1 MGNRLNAITLIIVC
15 FVIFFIFTILFST
28 GKTKKNNIIKPK
40 DSKENNMLSFT
51 KQNKYKKAES
61 KSERDS
67 DNDHR
72 IKSFPQS
79 IYENKKNLD
88 EIKNHM
94 LIVKRKVNRMREM
107 KDNLNEKE

>member
-28 GKTKKNNIIKPK
+28 GKTKKNIIKPK
-40 DSKENNMLSFT
+40 NSKENNMISFT
-51 KQNKYKKAES
+51 KQNTYKKAES
-61 KSERDS
+61 KSDKDS

-72 IKSFPQS
+72 IKTFPQS

-107 KDNLNEKE
+107 KEYLNEKE

>member
-15 FVIFFIFTILFST
+15 FVLFFIFAMLLST
-28 GKTKKNNIIKPK
+28 GKTKRNNIIKPN
-40 DSKENNMLSFT
+40 DTKENNMISFT
-51 KQNKYKKAES
+51 KQNTYKKAES
-61 KSERDS
+61 KSN
-67 DNDHR
+67 NDHT

-94 LIVKRKVNRMREM
+94 LIVRRKVNRMREM
-107 KDNLNEKE
+107 KEYLNEKE